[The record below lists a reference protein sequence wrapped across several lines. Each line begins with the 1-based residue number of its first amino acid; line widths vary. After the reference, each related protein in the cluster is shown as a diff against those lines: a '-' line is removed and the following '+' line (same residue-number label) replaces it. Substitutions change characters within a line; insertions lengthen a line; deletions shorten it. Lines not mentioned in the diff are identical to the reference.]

1 MNKNTLLA
9 VGGLVI
15 VVILG
20 VLLFSNN
27 AAAPANDAGDA
38 QNGMATTEENQDQET
53 TEAGNQTEQNNQ
65 NAQPSPGTQQPT
77 TPEKVTISYTD
88 SGYSPANVT
97 VPVNTT
103 VVFKNNSSKNIWVA
117 SAPHPTHTDYPEFD
131 AKKAIAPGQ
140 TYEFTFTKTG
150 TWRYHDHLAPNFFG
164 SVTVE

>member
-103 VVFKNNSSKNIWVA
+103 VVFKNNS
-117 SAPHPTHTDYPEFD
+117 
-131 AKKAIAPGQ
+131 
-140 TYEFTFTKTG
+140 
-150 TWRYHDHLAPNFFG
+150 
-164 SVTVE
+164 